1 MVSLQVQLTEE
12 QARRLEEIAVIRGV
26 PQADLVRQ
34 AVETLLERNALERSP
49 EELRQRALALAGRF
63 HSGHHDTAERHDEV
77 LADIYAEIDRR

>member
-34 AVETLLERNALERSP
+34 AVETLLARTRSNGAP
-49 EELRQRALALAGRF
+49 KNCASARWRWPVVFTPATTIPP
-63 HSGHHDTAERHDEV
+63 SGITTC
-77 LADIYAEIDRR
+77 